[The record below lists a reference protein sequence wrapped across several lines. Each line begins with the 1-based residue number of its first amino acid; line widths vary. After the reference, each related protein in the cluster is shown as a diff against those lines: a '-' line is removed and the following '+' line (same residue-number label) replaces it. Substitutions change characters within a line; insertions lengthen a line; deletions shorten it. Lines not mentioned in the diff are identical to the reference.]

1 MPSDNKPLYP
11 EPQQATWLKT
21 AWQSFG
27 YFMLYFIAV
36 SVLALLT
43 TSFKFYTAETGFHYK
58 KEDQAAVETF
68 ITDVQQKYNMSDS
81 EFLLQHTTGKYNTL
95 VVKLTK
101 PTPEHDNELLIYDLH
116 NNELLIID
124 YDKAYTMNNQS
135 SMTPGFIA
143 LYALLTLLIFMY
155 WRKKFVHI
163 DSSLRPVSSWLRTVL
178 NIAAWV
184 FVLVIVLQIYGW
196 FVSLMGLDLQSDVMQ
211 LQNLFL
217 NQPIHYLLMVVL
229 LAPIQEELIFRG
241 IMLRLFINQKQALI
255 GTLWTS
261 ALFAALHQLQLIG
274 QPWVDRINNFVF
286 IFALSLMLSHIYLKY
301 RHIAAPIFAHA
312 LFNLIMTGLL
322 VGFTV

>member
-68 ITDVQQKYNMSDS
+68 ITDVQQKYNLSDS
-81 EFLLQHTTGKYNTL
+81 EFLLQQTTGKYNTL

-124 YDKAYTMNNQS
+124 YDKAYKMDNQS
-135 SMTPGFIA
+135 SMTPKFIG
-143 LYALLTLLIFMY
+143 LYALLSLLIYIF
-155 WRKKFVHI
+155 WRKKFG
-163 DSSLRPVSSWLRTVL
+163 SYEASLRPTSTWSRTVL
-178 NIAAWV
+178 SIAAWV
-184 FVLVIVLQIYGW
+184 TGLIILLQIYSW
-196 FVSLMGLDLQSDVMQ
+196 LLYFMDIKLQSDVMQ
-211 LQNLFL
+211 LRTMFIS
-217 NQPIHYLLMVVL
+217 QPIHYLLMVVL
-229 LAPIQEELIFRG
+229 LAPIQEELVFRG

-274 QPWVDRINNFVF
+274 QPLVDRIHNFVF